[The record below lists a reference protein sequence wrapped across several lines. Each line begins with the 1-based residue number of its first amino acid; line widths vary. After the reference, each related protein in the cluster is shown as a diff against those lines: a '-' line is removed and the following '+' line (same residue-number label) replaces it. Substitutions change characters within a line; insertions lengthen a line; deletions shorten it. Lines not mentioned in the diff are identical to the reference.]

1 MCYLYYQRK
10 TRVLQKYWPCGA
22 VAGYL
27 RQWGAA
33 GAWVHF
39 PVPWPLI
46 ANTFPAISGPPPPP
60 KLRGDDTD
68 SASGGG
74 LKGIA
79 YLNVSQGG
87 RAHSSHSPRLVP
99 LPLLNIPVGSSASL
113 WDVPARTAA
122 KENSWT
128 TLFIYTAGRLKSL
141 LFDWQEL
148 FIGLV
153 PSELLGAG
161 PSPAN
166 LPPPSRAWP

>member
-1 MCYLYYQRK
+1 MRL
-10 TRVLQKYWPCGA
+10 LQDTWDSEGLQALEFTSLCPGLWSP
-22 VAGYL
+22 VGFL
-27 RQWGAA
+27 PSLDPHLLLNWG
-33 GAWVHF
+33 GMT
-39 PVPWPLI
+39 LI
-46 ANTFPAISGPPPPP
+46 P
-60 KLRGDDTD
+60 R
-68 SASGGG
+68 SGGG

-87 RAHSSHSPRLVP
+87 RAHSSHSPRSVP
-99 LPLLNIPVGSSASL
+99 LPLLKIPVGSSASL
-113 WDVPARTAA
+113 WDIPARTAA

-161 PSPAN
+161 LSPAN